1 MVRTWTLSLMAAGG
15 LLLGIAGGASANS
28 ERCRTNRVG
37 YTESYRSYDDGYR
50 VYPVRSSDR
59 YDRYDR
65 YDGYDRYD
73 RDDWRDRRRAR
84 ELREERI
91 ERERDREHWRLE
103 RAREERLERRDR
115 DRDHRSWDRL
125 HHRWFE

>member
-15 LLLGIAGGASANS
+15 LMLGIAGGASADGD
-28 ERCRTNRVG
+28 RCPPDRLG
-37 YTESYRSYDDGYR
+37 YTGSYRSYDDGYR
-50 VYPVRSSDR
+50 AYPVRWSDRGDR
-59 YDRYDR
+59 YDRS
-65 YDGYDRYD
+65 DRYD

-91 ERERDREHWRLE
+91 ERERAREHWRLE
-103 RAREERLERRDR
+103 RAREERREWRDHDR
-115 DRDHRSWDRL
+115 DRRSWDRL